1 MALSATL
8 PPHLREEAQ
17 RIEGVARGFGLDFFP
32 VVFEM
37 LDAKDVNAIA
47 AYGGFPVRYPS
58 WRFGMDF
65 ERLEKGRTF
74 GLSKIYELVINND
87 PTYAYLVR
95 TNSDMEQKLVMAHVF
110 GHADFFRNN
119 MWFQPT
125 ERNMLDQMAN
135 HGTRLR
141 RLVDEHGQDKLDVF
155 LDRCLSLDNLVDPF
169 LPLAEHLQR
178 KKQPLESRTLVERAR
193 AQLDAF
199 LAPPRGAVPGTPG
212 AAPAAAPTGAMRP
225 ARTLPTYDVLGFLL
239 ERAPLEPWQ
248 REVLR
253 VVRSEAY
260 YFMPQ
265 RMTKIMNEGWASF
278 WHSRI
283 LTSGVLGADEIVD
296 FADCHSGATAAAGG
310 QLNPYKLGIELFR
323 CAEERGYD
331 LLRLRR
337 AHNDASFIDELVD
350 ESFAAKNQLFVYGR
364 NARTGRTEVLDRDWR
379 EIKEKLLQDLSWGGL
394 PQIELVEDD
403 HEGRGEL
410 LLIHRHD
417 GRDLQLAHAGET
429 LKNLARLW
437 QRPVHLLTL
446 EEGQGR
452 KLTCDGHAIR
462 SSDASVPGEKKS
474 EAS

>member
-1 MALSATL
+1 MALSSTL
-8 PPHLREEAQ
+8 PPRLREEAR
-17 RIEGVARGFGLDFFP
+17 RIEDVARAFGLDFFP

-65 ERLEKGRTF
+65 ERLEKGRTY

-95 TNSDMEQKLVMAHVF
+95 TNTDMEQKLVMAHVF
-110 GHADFFRNN
+110 GHADFFRHNL
-119 MWFQPT
+119 WFAPT
-125 ERNMLDQMAN
+125 ERDMLNQMAN
-135 HGTRLR
+135 HGTRLAR
-141 RLVDEHGQDKLDVF
+141 AIDERGADTVETF
-155 LDRCLSLDNLVDPF
+155 LDHALSLDNLVDPF
-169 LPLAEHLQR
+169 LPLAEHLR
-178 KKQPLESRTLVERAR
+178 KKKREMEPVSHVERAR
-193 AQLDAF
+193 RSLEAF
-199 LAPPRGAVPGTPG
+199 LDPRHAPRTPPVEPLSN
-212 AAPAAAPTGAMRP
+212 APK
-225 ARTLPTYDVLGFLL
+225 LPTFDVLGFLL
-239 ERAPLEPWQ
+239 EKAPLAPWE

-253 VVRSEAY
+253 MVRSEAY

-283 LTSGVLGADEIVD
+283 LTSGVLAESEIVD
-296 FADCHSGATAAAGG
+296 FADCHSGATATAGG

-323 CAEERGYD
+323 HAEEKGYD
-331 LLRLRR
+331 LFRLRR
-337 AHNDASFIDELVD
+337 AHNDASFLDELVD
-350 ESFAAKNQLFVYGR
+350 EEFARKNQLFLFGK

-379 EIKEKLLQDLSWGGL
+379 EVKEKLLQDLAWGGL

-410 LLIHRHD
+410 LLVHRHD

-429 LKNLARLW
+429 LKNVARMW
-437 QRPVHLLTL
+437 KKPVHLLTL
-446 EEGQGR
+446 EEGQGK
-452 KLTCDGHAIR
+452 KLTCDGASIKA
-462 SSDASVPGEKKS
+462 SDAAMPGAKPTS
-474 EAS
+474 EAG